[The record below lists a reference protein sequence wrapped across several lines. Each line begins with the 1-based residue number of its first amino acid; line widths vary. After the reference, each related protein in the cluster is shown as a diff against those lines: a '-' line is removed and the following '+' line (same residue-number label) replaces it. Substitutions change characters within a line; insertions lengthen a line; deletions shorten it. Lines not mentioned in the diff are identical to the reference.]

1 MIEDRRSAVSDAEPD
16 LEADRLWPQARRMA
30 EHWCAATI
38 RRLHR
43 GDGGFY
49 EADDLL
55 QDLYL
60 EFRDVVARWRAD
72 DDRDDVQALWS
83 AWSRRLWGGGQRVLR
98 RQPQH
103 LWVRQEEPMDPT
115 DMGRAIEARMARDDE
130 SPVEPAK
137 VGEALAGLDRL
148 DAALWSLPVLNR
160 QVVYMMCLRRQPAP
174 DIAQWLGLSGAEA
187 VYVLLR
193 RARRRLR
200 PLLDRP
206 RRRTARRTTRR
217 KAQGDNDTSLSAAAS
232 APHVCQS

>member
-1 MIEDRRSAVSDAEPD
+1 MIEDRRTSVADAGPD
-16 LEADRLWPQARRMA
+16 LDADRLWSQARRMA
-30 EHWCAATI
+30 ERWCATTI

-60 EFRDVVARWRAD
+60 EFRDTVGRWRAG

-83 AWSRRLWGGGQRVLR
+83 AWSRRLWGGGKRVLR

-103 LWVRQEEPMDPT
+103 LWVRPEEPMDPT
-115 DMGRAIEARMARDDE
+115 DVGRAIEALMAQDDQ
-130 SPVEPAK
+130 SPVEPAQ
-137 VGEALAGLDRL
+137 VGEAMAGLDRL

-174 DIAQWLGLSGAEA
+174 DIARMLDLSGSEA

-193 RARRRLR
+193 RARLRLR

-206 RRRTARRTTRR
+206 RGRTTRR
-217 KAQGDNDTSLSAAAS
+217 KAQGDNDASPSAAAS
-232 APHVCQS
+232 APHVR

>member
-1 MIEDRRSAVSDAEPD
+1 MTEERCHPARAREPD

-30 EHWCAATI
+30 EQWCSATL

-55 QDLYL
+55 QDLYI
-60 EFRDVVARWRAD
+60 EFRDTVGRWRAGG
-72 DDRDDVQALWS
+72 DRDDVQALWA
-83 AWSRRLWGGGQRVLR
+83 AWSRRLWGGGKRILR

-103 LWVRQEEPMDPT
+103 LWARQEEPMDPT
-115 DMGRAIEARMARDDE
+115 DVGRAIEALMAQDDD
-130 SPVEPAK
+130 SPVEPFK
-137 VGEALAGLDRL
+137 VGEALAGLDHL

-160 QVVYMMCLRRQPAP
+160 QVVYMACLRRQSAP
-174 DIAQWLGLSGAEA
+174 DIARMLDLSGAEA

-200 PLLDRP
+200 HLLDRP
-206 RRRTARRTTRR
+206 RGRMTRR
-217 KAQGDNDTSLSAAAS
+217 KAQGDNDASPSAAAS
-232 APHVCQS
+232 APHVRQP